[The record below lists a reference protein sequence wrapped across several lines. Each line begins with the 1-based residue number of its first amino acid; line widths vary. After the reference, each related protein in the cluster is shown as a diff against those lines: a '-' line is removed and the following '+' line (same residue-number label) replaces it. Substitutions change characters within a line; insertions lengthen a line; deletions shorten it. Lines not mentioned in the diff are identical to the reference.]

1 MYKRQLY
8 NKDDRQAEDATTGIS
23 ARSFSNISSSLSTV
37 YKNDD
42 GIYGNNGYP
51 VLVWQEAVDESEKVY
66 MEEIPEDVQR
76 ELDAYLAENAET
88 SLYGHSIVRLFSL
101 SSYINDALITYN
113 AVSYTHL
120 DVYKRQCLTKTKTT
134 TSRQW

>member
-1 MYKRQLY
+1 MYKRQGIGALY

-76 ELDAYLAENAET
+76 ELDAYQMC
-88 SLYGHSIVRLFSL
+88 IRDRLR
-101 SSYINDALITYN
+101 T
-113 AVSYTHL
+113 VSESQ
-120 DVYKRQCLTKTKTT
+120 DRRMRQDIYQDRCL
-134 TSRQW
+134 R